1 MGATA
6 LSGREAMS
14 EGGDLFTTGTHRFK
28 TNPLLSRRQ
37 FVCDVIH
44 PGMASA
50 SKKDLAS
57 KLASM
62 YKVHDL
68 QTIQLFGFHTAFGG
82 GRSSGFGLS
91 CDNLDKMKRFEPQY
105 RLKRAGLG
113 GDKTGAWRCK
123 ESAVCLTKKKV
134 KVFRMM

>member
-14 EGGDLFTTGTHRFK
+14 EGGDHFATRTRRVK
-28 TNPLLSRRQ
+28 TSPLLSRRQ
-37 FVCDVIH
+37 FVFDVIH

-62 YKVHDL
+62 YRVHDL
-68 QTIQLFGFHTAFGG
+68 QTIQLFGFHTAL
-82 GRSSGFGLS
+82 R
-91 CDNLDKMKRFEPQY
+91 
-105 RLKRAGLG
+105 
-113 GDKTGAWRCK
+113 
-123 ESAVCLTKKKV
+123 
-134 KVFRMM
+134 